1 MTDHGVAM
9 RIRIRLEMTKI
20 EENNAE
26 MKRLIAAFPENL
38 IEGLAIANANPLKK
52 TYPKI
57 ENIVICGMGG
67 SGIGGKLVASWIA
80 DEIDIPIVFCQDYTL
95 PNFVNEKTLI
105 IASSYSGNTEE
116 VISNVRMGKHKK
128 ASIIGICSGGKLQ
141 AFCSEFDY
149 ECIIVPGGNPPRTA
163 LGFSVIQLT
172 HILSELDLISKEKL
186 NEFTLAKKI
195 LISHNEEIH
204 KEAKALAQFINGK
217 ELLIYC
223 ESKDQEIAVRA
234 RQQFNENCKVLVNH
248 HVIPEMNHNELVGWY
263 GGDDRYAVLFLN
275 TTDWHPQNE
284 KRLAFSK
291 EALKLQTNHIMTLT
305 AKGNTMLVRSLYLI
319 SIIDWAS
326 LYLAE
331 KNSIDSV
338 YIEVINELKASLL
351 K

>member
-1 MTDHGVAM
+1 MTM
-9 RIRIRLEMTKI
+9 CK
-20 EENNAE
+20 ENNTK

-38 IEGLAIANANPLKK
+38 TEGLAIATMNPLKQRYSK
-52 TYPKI
+52 F
-57 ENIVICGMGG
+57 ENIIICGMGG
-67 SGIGGKLVASWIA
+67 SGIGGKLVASWVA
-80 DEIDIPIVFCQDYTL
+80 DEIDIPIVFCQDYKL

-116 VISNVRMGKHKK
+116 VISNVRIGKDKN

-172 HILSELDLISKEKL
+172 HILIELDLISKEKL
-186 NEFTLAKKI
+186 NEFNLAKNL
-195 LISHNEEIH
+195 LISDNEEIH

-234 RQQFNENCKVLVNH
+234 RQQFNENCKILVNH

-263 GGDDRYAVLFLN
+263 GGDNRYAVLFLN
-275 TTDWHPQNE
+275 TADWHPQNE
-284 KRLAFSK
+284 KRLAFSMK
-291 EALKLQTNHIMTLT
+291 TLKAKTSHMMTLT
-305 AKGNTMLVRSLYLI
+305 AKGNTRLVRSLYLI